1 MLVAT
6 SSRELAVEYLP
17 RVADTLLHD
26 KLSHAGAV
34 CIRGPKW
41 CGKTSTALQRA
52 KSALFLQ
59 DPDTRANNLRLAVE
73 KPSLLLRGERPRLLD
88 EWQDAPQLWDAV
100 RFAVDRAGE
109 LGLFLLTG
117 SSTPGKDP
125 MHSGAGRFSFLD
137 MRTMSLAESGDST
150 GEVRIGD
157 LFDGGVR
164 ARGLFGCRHREHR
177 IYRMSRRLAT
187 DSPQKRRWRT

>member
-1 MLVAT
+1 M
-6 SSRELAVEYLP
+6 EYLP
-17 RVADTLLHD
+17 RVADVLLQE

-137 MRTMSLAESGDST
+137 MRTMSLSRETRPERSGSATCLT
-150 GEVRIGD
+150 GS
-157 LFDGGVR
+157 
-164 ARGLFGCRHREHR
+164 A
-177 IYRMSRRLAT
+177 SRRAT
-187 DSPQKRRWRT
+187 RKSTSRVLRISCVTAAGRR

>member
-1 MLVAT
+1 M
-6 SSRELAVEYLP
+6 EYLP
-17 RVADTLLHD
+17 RVADVLLQE

-59 DPDTRANNLRLAVE
+59 DPDTRANNLRLAAE

-125 MHSGAGRFSFLD
+125 
-137 MRTMSLAESGDST
+137 
-150 GEVRIGD
+150 
-157 LFDGGVR
+157 
-164 ARGLFGCRHREHR
+164 
-177 IYRMSRRLAT
+177 IYRNPVQPASFNVDTQSNPAGTVISYLCF
-187 DSPQKRRWRT
+187 